1 MTIQDYLEAV
11 PEEKLPYI
19 ERLRAAIKKKLPE
32 GFSEEI
38 SYGMIGY
45 VVPRSLYP
53 AGYHCKPSEPLPFM
67 SIASQ
72 KGAIHFYHMGLYN
85 DPALLSWFASEYAKV
100 AKHKIDMGKSCVRF
114 KYYDEIPF
122 DLIGE
127 LASKIRVDEWIA
139 TYERELKN
147 RKR

>member
-1 MTIQDYLEAV
+1 MTIQDYLDSV
-11 PEEKLPYI
+11 PAEKLPYI
-19 ERLRAAIKKKLPE
+19 DRLRAAIKERLPP

-45 VVPRSLYP
+45 VVPHSLYP

-85 DPALLSWFASEYAKV
+85 DPALLSWFTSEYAKT

-114 KYYDEIPF
+114 KHYDEIPF

-127 LASKIRVDEWIA
+127 LASKITARQWID
-139 TYERELKN
+139 TYEREI
-147 RKR
+147 KRGRR

>member
-1 MTIQDYLEAV
+1 MTVQDYVDKV
-11 PEEKLPYI
+11 PDDRKPYF
-19 ERLRAAIKKKLPE
+19 ERLRSAIKARLPE

-38 SYGMIGY
+38 SYGMVGY
-45 VVPRSLYP
+45 VVPHSLYP

-72 KGAIHFYHMGLYN
+72 KGAIHFYHMGIYN
-85 DPALLSWFASEYAKV
+85 APALLSWFTAEYAKA

-127 LASKIRVDEWIA
+127 LASKITVGEWIGR
-139 TYERELKN
+139 YERELS
-147 RKR
+147 RLR